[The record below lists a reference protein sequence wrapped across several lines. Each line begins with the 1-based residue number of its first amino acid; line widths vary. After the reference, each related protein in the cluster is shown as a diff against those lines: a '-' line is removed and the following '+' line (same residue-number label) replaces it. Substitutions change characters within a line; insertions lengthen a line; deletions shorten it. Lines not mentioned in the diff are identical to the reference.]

1 MKAQLSVEMLVVLV
15 IVLGVA
21 ILLASAMFRSANSA
35 AEKIEKKTNDT
46 LSASEMHGRAAAG
59 EYCSSDQDC
68 ESGSCDEYSRR
79 CL

>member
-46 LSASEMHGRAAAG
+46 LGASDAQGRAEAG
-59 EYCSSDQDC
+59 EYCGADSDCKSQ
-68 ESGSCDEYSRR
+68 SCDEYSNR